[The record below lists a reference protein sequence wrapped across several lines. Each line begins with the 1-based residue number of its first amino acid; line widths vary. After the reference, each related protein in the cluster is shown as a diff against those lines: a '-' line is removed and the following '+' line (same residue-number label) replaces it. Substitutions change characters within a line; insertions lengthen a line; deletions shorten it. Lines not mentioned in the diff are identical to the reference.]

1 MSAFDAALEALPA
14 KRRLFV
20 QHYLDC
26 LNATEAARR
35 AGYSSRTARSIGHEN
50 LTKPDIQRAID
61 EGMRQRTMGRDEVL
75 ARLTAHASGS
85 LEDFISLPA
94 SIGDDDSPYAAPL
107 TDPNPGLWRLDLA
120 KAKRLGKLHLV
131 KKLKWTEHGPE
142 LELHDPQPALLAL
155 GKHYRLFVDRQEV
168 SGPDGQAV
176 PISVEGLQQ
185 ASAELQAWREA
196 QTAALSNTSSVA
208 PTAPTS
214 PTATDD

>member
-35 AGYSSRTARSIGHEN
+35 AGYAEANKQGPRLLVNVGIAEAVRLGFAAKTIS
-50 LTKPDIQRAID
+50 
-61 EGMRQRTMGRDEVL
+61 RDEVL

-107 TDPNPGLWRLDLA
+107 TDPNPGLWRLDLV

-214 PTATDD
+214 PTATDS